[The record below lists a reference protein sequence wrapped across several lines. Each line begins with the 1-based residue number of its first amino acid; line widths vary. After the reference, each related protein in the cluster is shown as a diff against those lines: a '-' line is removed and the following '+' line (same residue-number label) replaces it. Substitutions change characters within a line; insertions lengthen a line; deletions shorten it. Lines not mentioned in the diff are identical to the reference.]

1 MEIILLKDIDKV
13 GDKHQIVKVKPG
25 YGRNFLIP
33 QGLALLA
40 NSSNK
45 KILAELQKQED
56 AKENRKLNDYKALA
70 EQLDGVVLRIGAKT
84 GTSGKIFGSVTNVQI
99 ANALKDQCNIDVE
112 RRKISLPEE
121 VKTVGEYHA
130 QIDFHKQVQTKVKFE
145 VVGE

>member
-99 ANALKDQCNIDVE
+99 ANALKDQCNMDVE

-130 QIDFHKQVQTKVKFE
+130 DRKS
-145 VVGE
+145 VV

>member
-56 AKENRKLNDYKALA
+56 AKENRKLN
-70 EQLDGVVLRIGAKT
+70 ESEET
-84 GTSGKIFGSVTNVQI
+84 TSK
-99 ANALKDQCNIDVE
+99 
-112 RRKISLPEE
+112 
-121 VKTVGEYHA
+121 
-130 QIDFHKQVQTKVKFE
+130 
-145 VVGE
+145 